1 MESLHVNCAR
11 NEHHPKMGFNSTA
24 IDFLHC
30 FSYALWVQYEIRTGV
45 NMSDKEPVSF
55 KVTHLGIIVSLSEE
69 GSFGDN
75 IAVLREKVL
84 SNTQFFRGSP
94 LSLDLGWREISPEDL
109 LLLATLLKEQRIQL
123 QGIISSSLATRKLAE
138 SQGIKA
144 IIGRLGLSEHYS
156 RKAKLEE
163 PPEPEKQAFPQEETL
178 MIRKT
183 LRAGQKVICQG
194 NVVIQ
199 GDVNPG
205 SEIIADGDIIVI
217 GALRGVA
224 HAGASGRED
233 AAVIALIYEPM
244 QLRIA
249 RYITISG
256 SSKSQRKKGA
266 YIARVENGKISLRPY
281 GSS

>member
-1 MESLHVNCAR
+1 
-11 NEHHPKMGFNSTA
+11 
-24 IDFLHC
+24 
-30 FSYALWVQYEIRTGV
+30 
-45 NMSDKEPVSF
+45 MSDKEPVSF
-55 KVTHLGIIVSLSEE
+55 KVTRLGIIVSISEE

-75 IAVLREKVL
+75 LVALKEKVL

-94 LSLDLGWREISPEDL
+94 LSLDLGWREITSDDL
-109 LLLATLLKEQRIQL
+109 VLLAALLKEQRVQL
-123 QGIISSSLATRKLAE
+123 QGIISSSLVTRKLAE

-156 RKAKLEE
+156 RKAKVDEI
-163 PPEPEKQAFPQEETL
+163 PEHEKHAVPQEETL

-183 LRAGQKVICQG
+183 LRAGQKVIYQG

-205 SEIIADGDIIVI
+205 SEIIADGDIIVL
-217 GALRGVA
+217 GALRGIA

-233 AAVIALIYEPM
+233 AAVIALVYEPM

-249 RYITISG
+249 HYISITG
-256 SSKSQRKKGA
+256 SSKLQKKKGA
-266 YIARVENGKISLRPY
+266 LVARIEDGKIVLRPC